1 MLTRGHLRRF
11 ACLATGVA
19 AISLLAAAGWG
30 AAPQSSYFRVSVSPD
45 YTIYGM
51 LQDRD
56 LRFSATPEGLAMVSP
71 IKAEKLDMSN
81 GGGGMVWYSYTF
93 PEVTLS
99 VPEGELAPG
108 FTKVKAALQYQV
120 TKTTSRSRGRGG
132 TAYIHG
138 NVGLCREDERGA
150 EWSYWSRVGTQA
162 GGAAERAPAIE
173 APKTGKL
180 SLKITAQAKEG
191 RETGIAVQVMAGE
204 TALDDV
210 KKAGKSVTAELQV
223 LDKDRK
229 TVASEKKPL
238 SDLGFT

>member
-19 AISLLAAAGWG
+19 ALCMVAAAGWA
-30 AAPQSSYFRVSVSPD
+30 AAPRSSYFRVVVSPD
-45 YTIYGM
+45 CTTYGM

-56 LRFSATPEGLAMVSP
+56 LRLSATPEGLAMVSP

-81 GGGGMVWYSYTF
+81 IGDGGVWYRYTF
-93 PEVTLS
+93 PEVALS
-99 VPEGELAPG
+99 VPEEQLPSG
-108 FTKVKAALQYQV
+108 FAKVRIALQYNV
-120 TKTTSRSRGRGG
+120 TKMESRRGGRGDA
-132 TAYIHG
+132 AYIHG
-138 NVGLCREDERGA
+138 SLGLCREDERGA
-150 EWSYWSRVGTQA
+150 EWSYWSSVGTEA
-162 GGAAERAPAIE
+162 GSKAERAPAME
-173 APKTGKL
+173 VPKAGKL
-180 SLKITAQAKEG
+180 SLKVTAQAKEG
-191 RETGIAVQVMAGE
+191 REIGIAVQVMAGE
-204 TALDDV
+204 RALDDV